1 VPRPAPSTDHAPP
14 ALLSFELVGVCLISF
29 LALCNLTAFYDL
41 FHYLE
46 MLGVPASL
54 RGLVVGGYSFMAMV
68 LFLLVSPFIH
78 AGNAT
83 RVMLSGIALL
93 VMAGLAYLVVRSFWG
108 LLALRILGGTGQFC
122 VGAGAMAVLVAVIP
136 PEKSGQ
142 AFGLYS
148 VAILV
153 AFAAVPALMDA
164 LAHFVQAPAHGYASV
179 TVVLLPAA
187 WIVLRIQRRQRAR
200 LAGQRRAPPRW
211 EDVRA
216 NMSQPVV
223 LLLLFV
229 NATYFVNWT
238 SLFFLM
244 KGFARQQGIANV
256 GAFFTV
262 QMLVMILLR
271 SAGGHLFDR
280 FDKVRLAGF
289 SFALVAAGHV
299 ALYRFPG
306 PWALSPIALL
316 FGIGMGMGY
325 PAING
330 LMFEVSSSRFRAL
343 NANLMLFAVQAG
355 SFLGPVVGGALVARG
370 GYRWYFAFGAAL
382 AIGTAALLPQLSR
395 LSAGAPRAS
404 RHRRGAALP

>member
-1 VPRPAPSTDHAPP
+1 MSAPP
-14 ALLSFELVGVCLISF
+14 TEHRAPTLLTFELVGVCVISF

-46 MLGVPASL
+46 TLGVPAHL

-68 LFLLVSPFIH
+68 LFLLVSPFVH

-93 VMAGLAYLVVRSFWG
+93 VAVGLAYLGIHSFWG
-108 LLALRILGGTGQFC
+108 LFALRILGGAGQFC
-122 VGAGAMAVLVAVIP
+122 VSAGAMAVLVAVIP

-164 LAHFVQAPAHGYASV
+164 VAPFVRAPAHGYAAM
-179 TVVLLPAA
+179 TVLLLPAA
-187 WIVLRIQRRQRAR
+187 WIVLRIGRRQRGR
-200 LAGQRRAPPRW
+200 LSGRRGTPPRW
-211 EDVRA
+211 DDLRA
-216 NMSQPVV
+216 NVSQPVV

-244 KGFARQQGIANV
+244 KGFARTQGIGNV

-262 QMLVMILLR
+262 QTTLMILMR

-289 SFALVAAGHV
+289 SFGLVAAGHV

-306 PWALSPIALL
+306 PWALSPIAVL
-316 FGIGMGMGY
+316 FGLGMGLGY

-330 LMFEVSSSRFRAL
+330 LMFEVSAPRFRAL

-355 SFLGPVVGGALVARG
+355 SFVGPVVGGALVARG
-370 GYRWYFAFGAAL
+370 GYPWYFLFGIAL
-382 AIGTAALLPQLSR
+382 ALGTSAFLPALARRRNLLASIG
-395 LSAGAPRAS
+395 
-404 RHRRGAALP
+404 